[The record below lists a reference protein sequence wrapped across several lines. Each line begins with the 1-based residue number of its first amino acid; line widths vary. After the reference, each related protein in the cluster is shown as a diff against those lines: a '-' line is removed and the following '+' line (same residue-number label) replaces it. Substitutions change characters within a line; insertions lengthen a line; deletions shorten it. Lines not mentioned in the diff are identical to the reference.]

1 MPNIRATAA
10 VLGAAGATAMGVV
23 AAAVPATAAP
33 TTHASGTDLSAA
45 STAQHRAGCSLH
57 WGTNAKHR
65 GSSAI
70 TVATR
75 VQAVRAGKHG
85 CFDRLVIDM
94 SGGKRPPFSAQ
105 YVKHIVADPSG
116 KVLKV
121 RGHARILITVRGPA
135 GKHYH
140 PNAVNLTNVSGFKT
154 FRQVRGA
161 GSFER
166 VTSIGLGV
174 RAKLPFRVFE
184 LGSSQSGWRIVI
196 DVAH

>member
-1 MPNIRATAA
+1 MPGIRTIVTA
-10 VLGAAGATAMGVV
+10 LGVAGATVMSAV
-23 AAAVPATAAP
+23 AAAAPATAAP
-33 TTHASGTDLSAA
+33 TTGAP
-45 STAQHRAGCSLH
+45 QHRAACSLN

-75 VQAVRAGKHG
+75 VRAVRAGKHG

-94 SGGKRPPFSAQ
+94 SGGKQPPFSAR

-121 RGHARILITVRGPA
+121 RGRAKILIVVRGPA
-135 GKHYH
+135 GSHYH
-140 PNAVNLTNVSGFKT
+140 ANAVNLADVSGFT
-154 FRQVRGA
+154 SFRQVRGA

-184 LGSSQSGWRIVI
+184 LGSSNSGWRIVI

>member
-1 MPNIRATAA
+1 MPRIRTTVAA
-10 VLGAAGATAMGVV
+10 LGVAGATAVSAV
-23 AAAVPATAAP
+23 AASAIAGAAPATAAP
-33 TTHASGTDLSAA
+33 RAAA
-45 STAQHRAGCSLH
+45 STTGCSAH

-65 GSSAI
+65 GSSTI

-75 VQAVRAGKHG
+75 VQGVRAGKHG
-85 CFDRLVIDM
+85 CFDRLVIDL
-94 SGGKRPPFSAQ
+94 SGGKRPPFSAR
-105 YVKHIVADPSG
+105 YVKHIVADASG

-121 RGHARILITVRGPA
+121 RGRAKILIVVRGPA
-135 GKHYH
+135 GRHYH
-140 PNAVNLTNVSGFKT
+140 ANAVNLADVSGFKS

-174 RAKLPFRVFE
+174 RAKLPFRVSE
-184 LGSSQSGWRIVI
+184 IGSSHSGWRIVI

>member
-1 MPNIRATAA
+1 MPRIRTTVAA
-10 VLGAAGATAMGVV
+10 FGVAGATAMSAV
-23 AAAVPATAAP
+23 AAAAPAAAAPAAGTSATAVV
-33 TTHASGTDLSAA
+33 
-45 STAQHRAGCSLH
+45 QQAGCTLH

-75 VQAVRAGKHG
+75 VRGVRAGKHG

-94 SGGKRPPFSAQ
+94 SGGKRPPFSAR

-121 RGHARILITVRGPA
+121 RGHAKILIVVRGPA
-135 GKHYH
+135 GRHYH
-140 PNAVNLTNVSGFKT
+140 ANAVNLANVSGFKS

-174 RAKLPFRVFE
+174 RAKLQFRVFE
-184 LGSSQSGWRIVI
+184 LGSSHSGWRIVI

>member
-1 MPNIRATAA
+1 MKRIANVLAA
-10 VLGAAGATAMGVV
+10 AGAAGIVSIG
-23 AAAVPATAAP
+23 AAAAPAVAVTP
-33 TTHASGTDLSAA
+33 HAT
-45 STAQHRAGCSLH
+45 GCSTN

-65 GSSAI
+65 GDQTI

-75 VQAVRAGKHG
+75 VLRARAGRHG

-94 SGGKRPPFSAQ
+94 SGGKKPPFSAR
-105 YVKHIVADPSG
+105 YVKQIVQDPSG

-121 RGHARILITVRGPA
+121 RGKAKILIVVRGPA
-135 GKHYH
+135 GRHYH
-140 PNAVNLTNVSGFKT
+140 PNAVNLADVSGFKT

-184 LGSSQSGWRIVI
+184 LGSSKAGWRIVI

>member
-1 MPNIRATAA
+1 MKRIANVLVAA
-10 VLGAAGATAMGVV
+10 GAAGIVSIGG
-23 AAAVPATAAP
+23 AAFPAGAV
-33 TTHASGTDLSAA
+33 THHA
-45 STAQHRAGCSLH
+45 AGCSVN
-57 WGTNAKHR
+57 WGINAKHR
-65 GSSAI
+65 GSQTI

-75 VQAVRAGKHG
+75 VKGVRAGRHG

-94 SGGKRPPFSAQ
+94 SGGKQPPFSAR
-105 YVKHIVADPSG
+105 YVKKIVADPSG

-121 RGHARILITVRGPA
+121 RGKAKILIVVRGPA
-135 GKHYH
+135 GRHYH
-140 PNAVNLTNVSGFKT
+140 PNAVNLADVSGFKT
-154 FRQVRGA
+154 FRQLRGA

-184 LGSSQSGWRIVI
+184 LGSSQAGWRIVI

>member
-1 MPNIRATAA
+1 
-10 VLGAAGATAMGVV
+10 LDWHFEAMGGPELKRITRVLVTLAATGTASVV
-23 AAAVPATAAP
+23 TAAVPAVAGTHHAA
-33 TTHASGTDLSAA
+33 AC
-45 STAQHRAGCSLH
+45 STN

-75 VQAVRAGKHG
+75 VRGVRVGQHG

-94 SGGKRPPFSAQ
+94 SGGKEPPFSAR
-105 YVKHIVADPSG
+105 YVKQIVAQGSG

-121 RGHARILITVRGPA
+121 RGKAKILIVVRGPA
-135 GKHYH
+135 GSHYH
-140 PNAVNLTNVSGFKT
+140 ANAVNLADVSGFRT

-184 LGSSQSGWRIVI
+184 LGSAEAGWRIVI

>member
-1 MPNIRATAA
+1 MRRIRTTSAA
-10 VLGAAGATAMGVV
+10 LGLAAATAMSGVAV
-23 AAAVPATAAP
+23 AAPAIAVPST
-33 TTHASGTDLSAA
+33 GA
-45 STAQHRAGCSLH
+45 STTGAGAHRAGCSLD
-57 WGTNAKHR
+57 WGTNPKHR
-65 GSSAI
+65 GYSAI

-75 VQAVRAGKHG
+75 VRAVRAGMHG

-94 SGGKRPPFSAQ
+94 SGGKRPPFSAR
-105 YVKHIVADPSG
+105 YVKRIVADPSG

-121 RGHARILITVRGPA
+121 RGHAKILITVRGPA
-135 GKHYH
+135 GRHYH
-140 PNAVNLTNVSGFKT
+140 PNAVNLTDVSGFKT

-184 LGSSQSGWRIVI
+184 LGSSQSAWRIVV

>member
-1 MPNIRATAA
+1 MKKIVNVLVAA
-10 VLGAAGATAMGVV
+10 GAAGLASLGAA
-23 AAAVPATAAP
+23 AAAAPAIAVTHHAA
-33 TTHASGTDLSAA
+33 AC
-45 STAQHRAGCSLH
+45 STN

-65 GSSAI
+65 GSAAI

-75 VQAVRAGKHG
+75 LQAVRAGRHG
-85 CFDRLVIDM
+85 CFDRLVIDL
-94 SGGKRPPFSAQ
+94 SAGKQPPFSAQ
-105 YVKHIVADPSG
+105 YVKNIVAQGSG

-121 RGHARILITVRGPA
+121 RGKAKILIVVRGPA
-135 GKHYH
+135 GRGYH
-140 PNAVNLTNVSGFKT
+140 ANAVNLTNVSGFKT

-166 VTSIGLGV
+166 VTAIGLGV

-184 LGSSQSGWRIVI
+184 LGSSHAGWRIVI

>member
-1 MPNIRATAA
+1 MRTTVAA
-10 VLGAAGATAMGVV
+10 LGVAGATVMSAI
-23 AAAVPATAAP
+23 AAAAPATAAP
-33 TTHASGTDLSAA
+33 RAAAAPAMSCSA
-45 STAQHRAGCSLH
+45 H

-65 GSSAI
+65 GSNMI

-75 VQAVRAGKHG
+75 VRAVRAGKHG
-85 CFDRLVIDM
+85 CFDRLVIDL
-94 SGGKRPPFSAQ
+94 SGGKLAPFSAR

-121 RGHARILITVRGPA
+121 RGRAKILIVVRGPA
-135 GKHYH
+135 GRHYH
-140 PNAVNLTNVSGFKT
+140 ANAVNLADVSGFKS

-174 RAKLPFRVFE
+174 RAKLPFRVSE
-184 LGSSQSGWRIVI
+184 IGSSQSGWRIVI

>member
-1 MPNIRATAA
+1 MQRIANLLVA
-10 VLGAAGATAMGVV
+10 VGAAGIVSIG
-23 AAAVPATAAP
+23 AAAEPAVAV
-33 TTHASGTDLSAA
+33 THHA
-45 STAQHRAGCSLH
+45 AGCSTS
-57 WGTNAKHR
+57 WGINAKHR
-65 GSSAI
+65 GSQAI

-75 VQAVRAGKHG
+75 VRGVRAGRHG

-94 SGGKRPPFSAQ
+94 SGGMQPPFSAR
-105 YVKHIVADPSG
+105 YVKNIVAQGSG

-121 RGHARILITVRGPA
+121 RGKAKILIVVRGPA
-135 GKHYH
+135 GRHYH
-140 PNAVNLTNVSGFKT
+140 ANAVNLTDVSGFKT

-166 VTSIGLGV
+166 VTAIGLGL

-184 LGSSQSGWRIVI
+184 LGSSEAGWRIVI

>member
-1 MPNIRATAA
+1 MPKIRTTVAA
-10 VLGAAGATAMGVV
+10 LGLAGATAISGAAV
-23 AAAVPATAAP
+23 AAPAIAAP
-33 TTHASGTDLSAA
+33 SGGA
-45 STAQHRAGCSLH
+45 STAGAAAHQAGCSLN
-57 WGTNAKHR
+57 WGTNPKHR
-65 GSSAI
+65 GSSMI

-75 VQAVRAGKHG
+75 VQAVRAGMHG

-94 SGGKRPPFSAQ
+94 SGGKRPPFSAR
-105 YVKHIVADPSG
+105 YVRQIVADPSG

-121 RGHARILITVRGPA
+121 RGHAKILITVRGPA
-135 GKHYH
+135 GAHYR
-140 PNAVNLTNVSGFKT
+140 PNAVNLADVSGFKT

-184 LGSSQSGWRIVI
+184 LGSSESGWRIVI

>member
-1 MPNIRATAA
+1 MGRLVSAGAILGAVAATA
-10 VLGAAGATAMGVV
+10 VS
-23 AAAVPATAAP
+23 AAAVAPAAAAAP
-33 TTHASGTDLSAA
+33 GMHRHACTV
-45 STAQHRAGCSLH
+45 H

-75 VQAVRAGKHG
+75 VRDVRAGQHR
-85 CFDRLVIDM
+85 CFDRLVIDL
-94 SGGKRPPFSAQ
+94 SGGKRPPFSTR
-105 YVKHIVADPSG
+105 YVKHIVADASG
-116 KVLKV
+116 KILKV
-121 RGHARILITVRGPA
+121 RGHAKLLIVVRGPA
-135 GKHYH
+135 GRHYH
-140 PNAVNLTNVSGFKT
+140 PNAVNLADVSGFKT

-166 VTSIGLGV
+166 VTDIGLGV

-184 LGSSQSGWRIVI
+184 LGSVHSGWRIVI

>member
-1 MPNIRATAA
+1 MPHIKTTAA
-10 VLGAAGATAMGVV
+10 ALGVAGATALWTM
-23 AAAVPATAAP
+23 AAAAPATAAS
-33 TTHASGTDLSAA
+33 TTRAHAATASASA
-45 STAQHRAGCSLH
+45 AQHRASCSLN

-65 GSSAI
+65 GSDAI

-75 VQAVRAGKHG
+75 VRAVRAGKHG

-94 SGGKRPPFSAQ
+94 SGGKRPPFSAR
-105 YVKHIVADPSG
+105 YVKRIVADPSG

-121 RGHARILITVRGPA
+121 RGNAKILITVRGPA
-135 GKHYH
+135 GSHYR
-140 PNAVNLTNVSGFKT
+140 PNAVNLADVSGFKT

-184 LGSSQSGWRIVI
+184 LGSSESGWRIVI